1 GPLIIFKQTYSILRK
16 KNIKVIVTT
25 GPGIAIAATL
35 AAKLV
40 GTKVIYIETWSR
52 FTTYSLSGRIM
63 YRLSNKFYIQNKSL
77 LELYPKAIY
86 SGRL

>member
-1 GPLIIFKQTYSILRK
+1 
-16 KNIKVIVTT
+16 
-25 GPGIAIAATL
+25 
-35 AAKLV
+35 